1 MSQMA
6 VCHVQKCSGQCST
19 KMEEEE
25 ERHHNNTP
33 NADKNRKHLNRS
45 IHLNEKNEVV
55 FDQLRWSDKTKQERI
70 DARLATQVSIQI
82 TDKNGRT
89 YTKTAKI
96 RKDAVT
102 HFNMILGG
110 SHERLDELFQESRA
124 MMESGIPMERT
135 PIGKW
140 AMDNYLWLAEKA
152 GGAENI
158 VTFCLHLDE
167 TTPHIHATIC
177 PMYNGRLNSK
187 KFIDGPQGLRRLQT
201 EYAEKV
207 SRKWGLERGVK
218 GSKAKHQTLTE
229 FYRRLEEASRTP
241 GDAEA
246 IEVDGKQFE
255 TQAPQ
260 ITTRPPRFGNM
271 DKWIDEENKRLAEQH
286 KKHQQEMVEKAKEM
300 LQQQVD
306 ADNRHY
312 YEVQNTSLKM
322 VRQNYRQLSKNSQL
336 RGQIDAIAESRANE
350 ITKSVKNRA
359 KEEIQTA
366 KRKAKEDVEYEV
378 NANLNDLVGPA
389 LAQVWQFI
397 DKINGERTNL
407 EDFESWE
414 DYINAMIYKMKQAN
428 DALKGQSATD
438 KNLGAADYRKK
449 IYPILKRIWAGLDE
463 IIGTK
468 ETLPKKTSEILIGIF
483 NRLVVL
489 NNDIL
494 PDLVEKET
502 KKATRAFA
510 EKNMKPKDDKIKLL
524 ETDLGQSKKEN
535 ETLSNEVK
543 QIRQMLSVFAADN
556 PTIQAG
562 RKAIYSVSTTAGRR
576 GFSPEQAEDV
586 KAAISLGNDQASRKS
601 IAKWLL
607 DNVFESV
614 SQLSTYLAWF
624 HNFAEPQTMT
634 ILNSL
639 LDMGSSQGIGFG
651 GGGTKDLSK
660 KKKKGEIPDGRSM
673 GY

>member
-25 ERHHNNTP
+25 ERHRNNTP
-33 NADKNRKHLNRS
+33 NADNNRKHLNRS
-45 IHLNEKNEVV
+45 IHMNEKNEVV

-89 YTKTAKI
+89 YTKSAKI

-102 HFNMILGG
+102 HYNMILGG

-124 MMESGIPMERT
+124 MMENGIPMDRT

-187 KFIDGPQGLRRLQT
+187 KFIDGPQGLRILQT

-207 SRKWGLERGVK
+207 SRKWGLERGIK
-218 GSKAKHQTLTE
+218 GSKAKHQTMAE

-246 IEVDGKQFE
+246 IEVDGKRLE

-260 ITTRPPRFGNM
+260 ITTRPPRLGNM
-271 DKWIDEENKRLAEQH
+271 DKWIAEENERLAEQH
-286 KKHQQEMVEKAKEM
+286 KKRQQEIVKKTKEM

-306 ADNRHY
+306 ADNKHY

-322 VRQNYRQLSKNSQL
+322 VRQNYRQLSKNNQL
-336 RGQIDAIAESRANE
+336 RGQIETIAESRANE

-359 KEEIQTA
+359 KEEIQAA
-366 KRKAKEDVEYEV
+366 KREARENVEYEV
-378 NANLNDLVGPA
+378 NKKLYGLVGPA

-397 DKINGERTNL
+397 DQINGERTNL

-449 IYPILKRIWAGLDE
+449 
-463 IIGTK
+463 
-468 ETLPKKTSEILIGIF
+468 
-483 NRLVVL
+483 
-489 NNDIL
+489 
-494 PDLVEKET
+494 
-502 KKATRAFA
+502 
-510 EKNMKPKDDKIKLL
+510 MLL
-524 ETDLGQSKKEN
+524 S
-535 ETLSNEVK
+535 
-543 QIRQMLSVFAADN
+543 
-556 PTIQAG
+556 
-562 RKAIYSVSTTAGRR
+562 
-576 GFSPEQAEDV
+576 
-586 KAAISLGNDQASRKS
+586 
-601 IAKWLL
+601 
-607 DNVFESV
+607 
-614 SQLSTYLAWF
+614 
-624 HNFAEPQTMT
+624 
-634 ILNSL
+634 
-639 LDMGSSQGIGFG
+639 
-651 GGGTKDLSK
+651 
-660 KKKKGEIPDGRSM
+660 
-673 GY
+673 